1 MLSWVPTAKVLL
13 NVDTLRCI
21 SYSSE
26 TKPVNKA
33 FGSPFSRLAQKPDI
47 RTLSNRQTHKM
58 YPPPKDSVGKSPQ
71 LGLANKLAHF
81 VVLILY
87 ESFGKLQ
94 GGPKPSG
101 DIGHIFA
108 WIKRKGKNDHSD
120 LMEEARQPASEGSLL
135 ESIKELVSKGPD
147 IVEVKIAKL
156 LHDAVYSHIGRARKA
171 RLSKG
176 GAE

>member
-1 MLSWVPTAKVLL
+1 MDPNGEALL

-21 SYSSE
+21 SYSSKA
-26 TKPVNKA
+26 KPVDRA
-33 FGSPFSRLAQKPDI
+33 VGSPFTRLAWKPVI
-47 RTLSNRQTHKM
+47 RTLSNRQTRKM

-135 ESIKELVSKGPD
+135 HNIEELVSKGPD
-147 IVEVKIAKL
+147 IMEVKITKL
-156 LHDAVYSHIGRARKA
+156 LHDAVYFRIRRARKA
-171 RLSKG
+171 RLSK
-176 GAE
+176 AEAE